1 MARNEPLQQSTSP
14 IGILHEL
21 TPLPPG
27 QNGHHFEY
35 DIFKCI
41 FLIENKWN
49 SLKISLKSV
58 PKGPINNIPALV
70 QIKAWH
76 QPMMVKLLTH
86 LCGTRP
92 QWINTLSSLN
102 KMANVVQTT
111 SPNAFSWK
119 QISVFWYKYHKNFSR
134 VQLILQ
140 LHACLNFNSWPLN
153 SEHGW
158 VISVTKNLF

>member
-76 QPMMVKLLTH
+76 QPMVVKLLTH

-92 QWINTLSSLN
+92 QWINALSSLN
-102 KMANVVQTT
+102 KMANVVCRQHLQMHFLESKFLYFGTNITKTCFQGSNLYCNYMHALT
-111 SPNAFSWK
+111 SIAGHWIQSMG
-119 QISVFWYKYHKNFSR
+119 
-134 VQLILQ
+134 
-140 LHACLNFNSWPLN
+140 
-153 SEHGW
+153 E
-158 VISVTKNLF
+158 